1 MFFEETILDAKRYQM
16 QLLLGDTSEDATR
29 SFSTNVKIVP
39 RKGFS
44 KPSFPNKRKQADTSD
59 IKEGATSKM
68 QKQVRETSMSNLDLN
83 MPLEEG
89 EEGMDN
95 NDLERETVVENSDSW
110 FSDFCDQMDE
120 KVIFKPFN
128 FNVLAEKLL
137 KSISIQFQKTFGSE
151 FQLEI
156 DYEVM
161 TQMLAAAWLSDKKN
175 AVDDWIESVL
185 SKGFIEAQKKY
196 QPANKYVVKLVN
208 CESIFVEEPNLG
220 ICLPASIN
228 MK

>member
-1 MFFEETILDAKRYQM
+1 MRKTVNDYIAGELSKNPHSVVFLENVDKADFLVQSSLLQAIRRGKFPDSHGREISINSTIFILTSTVSKGNGSSASEYSKMFYEETILDAKRCQM
-16 QLLLGDTSEDATR
+16 QLLFRDTSEDATS

-68 QKQVRETSMSNLDLN
+68 QKKVHETSMSNLDLN

-89 EEGMDN
+89 EEGMDD
-95 NDLERETVVENSDSW
+95 NDLEREIVVENSDSW

-128 FNVLAEKLL
+128 FN
-137 KSISIQFQKTFGSE
+137 
-151 FQLEI
+151 
-156 DYEVM
+156 
-161 TQMLAAAWLSDKKN
+161 
-175 AVDDWIESVL
+175 
-185 SKGFIEAQKKY
+185 
-196 QPANKYVVKLVN
+196 
-208 CESIFVEEPNLG
+208 
-220 ICLPASIN
+220 
-228 MK
+228 